1 MRGLSNAVREHLLDL
16 EKGFHKIDY
25 KKTGMVTILEWA
37 QVMEAGT
44 GLHVPWLMDRSDIID
59 WDEMDLETNE
69 VNYQQFLFDKGLTEK
84 KDSKKRNV
92 QAYVLKFSRPL
103 YIYFDGTKTGE
114 EAITK
119 EEFLTACNLLAQL
132 SQINELKEDGVA
144 DMMYNMLDGPM
155 YHNVKQ
161 KKNLKVCLL
170 LLKLLANGKYFMSE
184 EEIEEEKAMDEDEP
198 KKDNATR
205 LPSNA

>member
-1 MRGLSNAVREHLLDL
+1 
-16 EKGFHKIDY
+16 
-25 KKTGMVTILEWA
+25 MVTILEWA

-119 EEFLTACNLLAQL
+119 EEFSTACNLLAQL

>member
-1 MRGLSNAVREHLLDL
+1 MKVKHGEINSENEAERVPKRSCD
-16 EKGFHKIDY
+16 EKDTKIDY

-119 EEFLTACNLLAQL
+119 ESSALRA
-132 SQINELKEDGVA
+132 K
-144 DMMYNMLDGPM
+144 
-155 YHNVKQ
+155 
-161 KKNLKVCLL
+161 
-170 LLKLLANGKYFMSE
+170 
-184 EEIEEEKAMDEDEP
+184 EEI
-198 KKDNATR
+198 
-205 LPSNA
+205 SFF